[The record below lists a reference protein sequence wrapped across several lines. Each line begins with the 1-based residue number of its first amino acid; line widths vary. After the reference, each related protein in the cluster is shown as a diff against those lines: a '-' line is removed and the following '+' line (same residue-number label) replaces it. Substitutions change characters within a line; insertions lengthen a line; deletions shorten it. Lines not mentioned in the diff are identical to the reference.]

1 MFNGE
6 IMNRQYQMP
15 YVVMIPP
22 MFVGIKFIQHLKA
35 MEFKRLQDVIDYLK
49 SKSIPINK
57 VEIHGLIDFVDL
69 CNRGEISIDDFYLSY
84 VYVGE

>member
-1 MFNGE
+1 
-6 IMNRQYQMP
+6 MNRQYQMP
-15 YVVMIPP
+15 YVVMIPLD
-22 MFVGIKFIQHLKA
+22 MDVGLKFVDHLKA
-35 MEFKRLQDVIDYLK
+35 MGFKRLQDVIDYLK
-49 SKSIPINK
+49 SKSIHINE